1 MKEDLLEGFFNRRE
15 LKKNEKAIKKA
26 YKEPYI
32 DHEHMRDLQSHNKRL
47 HNIEY
52 EERMAKVEKL
62 EDKLNKLQDKKGIIN
77 KLKRL
82 NTYDNLERH
91 TKKADEHK
99 YKMDQADHNINYH
112 QDKHLQQDK
121 AKMFANEFERH
132 KEKQRE
138 EHE

>member
-1 MKEDLLEGFFNRRE
+1 MKEDLLEGFFNRRD
-15 LKKNEKAIKKA
+15 IKKHESDIKKE
-26 YKEPYI
+26 YKKPYI
-32 DHEHMRDLQSHNKRL
+32 DHSKLRDMQSHNKHL

-62 EDKLNKLQDKKGIIN
+62 EDKLNKLQHKKDIIST
-77 KLKRL
+77 LRRY
-82 NTYDNLERH
+82 NTYDNIERNL
-91 TKKADEHK
+91 KKANEHK
-99 YKMDQADHNINYH
+99 HKMIQADQSVNYH